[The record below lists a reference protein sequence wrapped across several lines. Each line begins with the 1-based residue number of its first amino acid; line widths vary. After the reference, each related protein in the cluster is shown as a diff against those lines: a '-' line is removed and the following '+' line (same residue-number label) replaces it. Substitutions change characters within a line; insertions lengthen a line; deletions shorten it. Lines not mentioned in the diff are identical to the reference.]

1 MKTTIYN
8 VLIKR
13 ENETIIEDNA
23 VRFEL
28 DNGNYLIVENRGDC
42 IDIKSTPK
50 RGFGQM
56 YVKPKV
62 SNRIEVTTDL

>member
-8 VLIKR
+8 VLKKR
-13 ENETIIEDNA
+13 ENETIINNA

-28 DNGNYLIVENRGDC
+28 DNGDFLIVENRGDC